1 MNFGLFFRS
10 VGPSVPSILHVSFGR
25 ISLFSVG
32 CQTCL
37 LSPKSPF
44 LSPRF
49 SVQMFCRPNLLS
61 PNRRVDCAVAK
72 PTFQIAVFR
81 ALFAVSGSA
90 DLLGLIVA
98 STPALPVSGSFAFSL
113 FHGLMCMFSP
123 KRLMELSTRVILLIF
138 LLKLWAFQSFIFWL
152 L

>member
-1 MNFGLFFRS
+1 MACSLFCMNFGLFFRS

-81 ALFAVSGSA
+81 ALFAVSQFSVKLFKFPLKGPKA
-90 DLLGLIVA
+90 EC
-98 STPALPVSGSFAFSL
+98 SL
-113 FHGLMCMFSP
+113 FSTGVDT
-123 KRLMELSTRVILLIF
+123 LSHSLASNRFFVNF
-138 LLKLWAFQSFIFWL
+138 R
-152 L
+152 